1 MPTTNA
7 PPVVLLAVPQ
17 DQGLAAQLEKLGC
30 ATVRADAGLRTQE
43 WARELRPDLILIAA
57 DLPDMPGLE
66 LCRVLQNDPR
76 VGRNIPTLILI
87 TGAPTPEQRV
97 TAIGAGAWDFLPQ
110 PIGDI
115 ELDIRLQAYAQAK
128 RNLDVAFA
136 EGLVDP
142 TTGLHSRSGLARRS
156 RELGALL
163 ARSHGALSCVVFAVT
178 PELAD
183 PKIPRFIAGH
193 VRVSDVVAPLD
204 PGGAAVLAPGTDRAG
219 AVKLARRVGS
229 LLCNFL
235 GVTAMQNGEPTLRIG
250 YEAVDNL
257 KYSPLDPVELLH
269 RATSA
274 VREGAPE
281 PQEPWMR
288 RSSGGTPSPF
298 ASAGLGRER

>member
-1 MPTTNA
+1 MPTINA

-17 DQGLAAQLEKLGC
+17 DQGLATQLEKLGC
-30 ATVRADAGLRTQE
+30 KTVRADAGIRAQE

-66 LCRVLQNDPR
+66 VCRALQHDPR

-87 TGAPTPEQRV
+87 SGAPTPEQRV
-97 TAIGAGAWDFLPQ
+97 SAIGAGAWDFLPQ
-110 PIGDI
+110 PIGDA
-115 ELDIRLQAYAQAK
+115 ELEIRLQAYAQAK
-128 RNLDVAFA
+128 RNLDVAFG

-142 TTGLHSRSGLARRS
+142 STGLHSRSGLARRS

-163 ARSHGALSCVVFAVT
+163 ARNHGALSCVVFAVGAQ
-178 PELAD
+178 LAD
-183 PKIPRFIAGH
+183 PKIARFIAGA

-219 AVKLARRVGS
+219 AIKLARRVGT
-229 LLCNFL
+229 LLRNWL
-235 GVTAMQNGEPTLRIG
+235 GITAMQDGVPTLSIG

-298 ASAGLGRER
+298 ASTGLGRA